1 MLKQL
6 VPQKRHNGEEFMKDG
21 SCLFLPFRLI
31 YLSVQLVGCWDLNF
45 GYLLSEA
52 NALPTEPQ
60 PLPQELSRPL
70 SLAFFPIYN
79 FRFRTFHTRTLFVLA
94 DSNTSVLGV
103 SGRKCT
109 TRLSATRMTRSS
121 TPPPRT
127 TSCRRS
133 FSVQRILFRRPPSSC
148 SLCSSWPQR
157 TSTLIS
163 SHLKST
169 LEKVLT
175 CYEDGWSLSSC

>member
-1 MLKQL
+1 MDICCRKQTL
-6 VPQKRHNGEEFMKDG
+6 YQPSHNHCPKSSLDL
-21 SCLFLPFRLI
+21 CL
-31 YLSVQLVGCWDLNF
+31 WH
-45 GYLLSEA
+45 
-52 NALPTEPQ
+52 
-60 PLPQELSRPL
+60 
-70 SLAFFPIYN
+70 FFPIYN
-79 FRFRTFHTRTLFVLA
+79 FRFRTFRTRTLFVLA

-109 TRLSATRMTRSS
+109 TRLSATRTTRSS

-127 TSCRRS
+127 TSSRRS